1 MDDQACGG
9 MWATVRCLSI
19 KQEVLRTDLRRA
31 ASFLTLAGFLW
42 LASGCSESVP
52 ASMPSQQIDGASSQ
66 ASDTVPIP
74 PCIEDAVSELQWIG
88 TKENEMENRQMDVYA
103 DKEGNQF
110 IYDHGDGSIRGFY
123 KGIDSDRVVSA
134 VKDEEELKN
143 IAETFLKAFIPFD
156 LYTFVNHTYTQDTN
170 VHTFGY
176 SREIAGYKSA
186 DIAFVILTDDGEFV
200 GYAAPNVGIFEQCS
214 IPEIDEAALKEKLEA
229 AMTRKRPFSAYTI
242 DNRIWN
248 MTDQS
253 ELEMIF
259 EVTVVRDGQEER
271 ETYHIPL

>member
-1 MDDQACGG
+1 M
-9 MWATVRCLSI
+9 
-19 KQEVLRTDLRRA
+19 DLRRA

-52 ASMPSQQIDGASSQ
+52 DASMPSQQIDGASSQ

-143 IAETFLKAFIPFD
+143 IAETFLKAYIPFD

-186 DIAFVILTDDGEFV
+186 DIAFIMLTDDGEFV
-200 GYAAPNVGIFEQCS
+200 GYAAPNV
-214 IPEIDEAALKEKLEA
+214 
-229 AMTRKRPFSAYTI
+229 AY
-242 DNRIWN
+242 
-248 MTDQS
+248 S
-253 ELEMIF
+253 SSVLF
-259 EVTVVRDGQEER
+259 
-271 ETYHIPL
+271 PK

>member
-1 MDDQACGG
+1 M
-9 MWATVRCLSI
+9 
-19 KQEVLRTDLRRA
+19 
-31 ASFLTLAGFLW
+31 
-42 LASGCSESVP
+42 
-52 ASMPSQQIDGASSQ
+52 
-66 ASDTVPIP
+66 
-74 PCIEDAVSELQWIG
+74 
-88 TKENEMENRQMDVYA
+88 
-103 DKEGNQF
+103 
-110 IYDHGDGSIRGFY
+110 
-123 KGIDSDRVVSA
+123 
-134 VKDEEELKN
+134 
-143 IAETFLKAFIPFD
+143 
-156 LYTFVNHTYTQDTN
+156 
-170 VHTFGY
+170 HTFGY

-248 MTDQS
+248 MADQS

>member
-1 MDDQACGG
+1 M
-9 MWATVRCLSI
+9 
-19 KQEVLRTDLRRA
+19 DLRKA
-31 ASFLTLAGFLW
+31 AFFLTLAGFLW
-42 LASGCSESVP
+42 LAPGCSELAPP
-52 ASMPSQQIDGASSQ
+52 ASMPSRQIDGASSQ
-66 ASDTVPIP
+66 APETIHIP
-74 PCIEDAVSELQWIG
+74 PRIEDAASELQLIG

-123 KGIDSDRVVSA
+123 KGMDSDRVVSA
-134 VKDEEELKN
+134 VKNEDELKN
-143 IAETFLKAFIPFD
+143 IAETFLKAYIPFD

-186 DIAFVILTDDGEFV
+186 DIAFVMLTDDGEFV

-229 AMTRKRPFSAYTI
+229 AMTGKRPFSAYTI

-248 MTDQS
+248 ITAQS

>member
-1 MDDQACGG
+1 M
-9 MWATVRCLSI
+9 
-19 KQEVLRTDLRRA
+19 DLRRA

-52 ASMPSQQIDGASSQ
+52 DASMPSQQIDGASSQ

-74 PCIEDAVSELQWIG
+74 PCIEDAASELQWIG
-88 TKENEMENRQMDVYA
+88 TKENEMDVYA

-143 IAETFLKAFIPFD
+143 IAETFLKAYIPFD

-186 DIAFVILTDDGEFV
+186 DIAFIMLTDDGEFV

-229 AMTRKRPFSAYTI
+229 AMTGKRPFSAYTI

-271 ETYHIPL
+271 ESYHIPL

>member
-52 ASMPSQQIDGASSQ
+52 ASMPS
-66 ASDTVPIP
+66 
-74 PCIEDAVSELQWIG
+74 IG